1 MTHPSLTLKRWHPLN
16 LEANRLKGNTTVTF
30 DAEPPGRTLLVDIDP
45 RMAKRRNLVTLYRAA
60 KVNGL
65 LDSLFETNPTLQGQ
79 PWYDRLPRITAMDT
93 EAVIDGE
100 KMAFTWIEDASW
112 NDEIQEIVAALG
124 GEDILGDEDID
135 GVDECTT
142 FEIGENAVA
151 EYIVVRI
158 LVRTEYETQIRRL
171 RTDFGVGTQF
181 TTWPADAGILVTPD
195 CALDIEAL
203 KNLIAEA
210 VFEYSLDEE
219 EDSPQTRWCNFVDE
233 ADTVA
238 VRLLLNEHDAIA
250 GSIRQA
256 ARTHLRHLLP
266 DDRTV
271 QLRKKPDPDSN
282 HDDVEVR
289 ILPGDA
295 FNRAG

>member
-1 MTHPSLTLKRWHPLN
+1 
-16 LEANRLKGNTTVTF
+16 
-30 DAEPPGRTLLVDIDP
+30 
-45 RMAKRRNLVTLYRAA
+45 
-60 KVNGL
+60 
-65 LDSLFETNPTLQGQ
+65 
-79 PWYDRLPRITAMDT
+79 MDT
-93 EAVIDGE
+93 EAVIDGQE
-100 KMAFTWIEDASW
+100 MAFTWIENASW

-124 GEDILGDEDID
+124 GEDIDD
-135 GVDECTT
+135 VDECTT

-151 EYIVVRI
+151 ENIVVRI
-158 LVRTEYETQIRRL
+158 LVRTEYETQTRRL
-171 RTDFGVGTQF
+171 RTDFGVGTEF
-181 TTWPADAGILVTPD
+181 STWPADAGILVTPD

-219 EDSPQTRWCNFVDE
+219 EDSPQTQWCNFVDE

-238 VRLLLNEHDAIA
+238 ARLLLNEHDAIA

-271 QLRKKPDPDSN
+271 QLRKKPDPDS
-282 HDDVEVR
+282 DRGDVEVR